1 MNLLRDVHKCLEHK
15 LHIKATAVASI
26 DGELHLR
33 GHSAEHKGLP
43 LSPPSDAEWKPWAA
57 HPIASKGGMQ
67 FAGLCDEVRS
77 RFSSEDFNALMYADD
92 TIAEQHK
99 RATVCDHLLVVPQV
113 LTKYA

>member
-1 MNLLRDVHKCLEHK
+1 M
-15 LHIKATAVASI
+15 ASI

-43 LSPPSDAEWKPWAA
+43 LSPPSDAEWKPRAA
-57 HPIASKGGMQ
+57 QPIASKGGMQ

-77 RFSSEDFNALMYADD
+77 RVSSEDFNALMYADD